1 VKRLKSETIK
11 YILLWLITY
20 NKIHNYNML
29 QRYINKLI
37 DQRHTTQHIDADIVF
52 EGGLFNGSYQLGF
65 LTYIK
70 QMEKLNLIR
79 VKRISGCSIGAFI
92 ALLYFID
99 VSLDDNIDFVSNV
112 IYKHAKKHHN
122 INIFDKT
129 YAFYSKRLPNNFLDI
144 INGKLFITYN
154 DVSKNKQ
161 IVKSHYASI
170 EELFDVIRRSC
181 SMPYIIDKNLFYN
194 NKYID
199 GLYPYIFKPKK
210 DRKIIN
216 LNIIN
221 WRKLDFF
228 TIKNENNNIQR
239 VINGIMDTH
248 AFFSVSSDFFPISNM
263 CSYVDE
269 WSIITRFKYM
279 MLVKLLQ
286 LSISIFHYIYIFIR
300 IFKKHYHDDI
310 TPEFINTLFVVISK
324 FVFKIF
330 CV

>member
-1 VKRLKSETIK
+1 
-11 YILLWLITY
+11 
-20 NKIHNYNML
+20 ML
-29 QRYINKLI
+29 QRYIINQINQIPKKPPLQV
-37 DQRHTTQHIDADIVF
+37 DLVF

-65 LTYIK
+65 LAYIK
-70 QMEKLNLIR
+70 QMEKLQLIQ
-79 VKRISGCSIGAFI
+79 VKRVSGCSIGAFI
-92 ALLYFID
+92 SLLYFID
-99 VSLDDNIDFVSNV
+99 NSLDDNIDFVSNV
-112 IYKHAKKHHN
+112 IYKHAKTHHN
-122 INIFDKT
+122 IDIFDKT
-129 YAFYSKRLPNNFLDI
+129 YTFYSKWLPNNFLDL
-144 INGKLFITYN
+144 INGKFFITYN

-161 IVKSHYASI
+161 IVKSKYASI

-181 SMPYIIDKNLFYN
+181 SMPYIIDKTLFYN
-194 NKYID
+194 NKYLD

-221 WRKLDFF
+221 WQKLDFF

-248 AFFSVSSDFFPISNM
+248 AFFSFSSYFFPVSNM

-286 LSISIFHYIYIFIR
+286 LSICIFHYIYIFIK
-300 IFKKHYHDDI
+300 IFKKYIQNDD
-310 TPEFINTLFVVISK
+310 TGEFINTLFVVICK
-324 FVFKIF
+324 LAFKAF
-330 CV
+330 CI

>member
-1 VKRLKSETIK
+1 
-11 YILLWLITY
+11 
-20 NKIHNYNML
+20 ML
-29 QRYINKLI
+29 QRYINNQINLIPKKLPLQV
-37 DQRHTTQHIDADIVF
+37 DLVF

-65 LTYIK
+65 LTYVK
-70 QMEKLNLIR
+70 QMEKLQLIQ
-79 VKRISGCSIGAFI
+79 VKRVSGCSIGAFM

-99 VSLDDNIDFVSNV
+99 VSLDDNINFVSNV

-122 INIFDKT
+122 INIFDKV
-129 YAFYSKRLPNNFLDI
+129 YAHYSKYLPNNFLDI
-144 INGKLFITYN
+144 INGKLFITYC

-161 IVKSHYASI
+161 IVKSKYTSI
-170 EELFDVIRRSC
+170 EQLFDVIRRSC
-181 SMPYIIDKNLFYN
+181 SVPYIIDKTLFYN

-210 DRKIIN
+210 NRKIIN

-221 WRKLDFF
+221 LQKLDFF
-228 TIKNENNNIQR
+228 TIKNETNNVQR

-248 AFFSVSSDFFPISNM
+248 AFFSFSSFSNM

-279 MLVKLLQ
+279 MLIKLLQ
-286 LSISIFHYIYIFIR
+286 LSICIFHYIYIFIK
-300 IFKKHYHDDI
+300 IFKKYNHDNH
-310 TPEFINTLFVVISK
+310 TGEFINTLFVVMCK
-324 FVFKIF
+324 FIFKSF